1 METHAKATSPPARG
15 GLIGALAGGF
25 AWILLLG
32 IAIGSPVLIV
42 GAPAAFL
49 IGYFGLKRPGP
60 VVVWIAAANAAAVNL
75 YYAEIPDHAFGI
87 ATNKGSLPLWLLN
100 LCLVGLAGLGI
111 WFSRRAGS

>member
-1 METHAKATSPPARG
+1 MDTHAKAASPPARG

-32 IAIGSPVLIV
+32 IAIGSPV
-42 GAPAAFL
+42 L